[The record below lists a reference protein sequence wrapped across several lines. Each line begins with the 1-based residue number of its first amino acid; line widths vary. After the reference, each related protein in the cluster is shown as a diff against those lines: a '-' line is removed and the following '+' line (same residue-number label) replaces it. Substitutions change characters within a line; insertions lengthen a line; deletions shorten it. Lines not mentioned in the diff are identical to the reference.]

1 MTPNQSTPT
10 STILAITGHRRLPTP
25 SAIAHSI
32 CRSLTDLPTTQLTLL
47 SPLAEGADRI
57 AAHEIL
63 RLPNGIL
70 HAILPLPIDDYE
82 TDFPTPES
90 RAEFRQLLAAA
101 TDIKILPPQPTRAE
115 AYLAVGCH
123 VVDSCDILL
132 AVWDGKPARGLGGTA
147 EVVTYAR
154 EQGKPLILIDSNDP
168 SRITRERLP
177 D

>member
-1 MTPNQSTPT
+1 MTKNPVPQAHS
-10 STILAITGHRRLPTP
+10 IIAITGHRRLIHQSTI
-25 SAIAHSI
+25 AISI
-32 CRSLTDLPTTQLTLL
+32 RSVLGNLEPLHKTLL
-47 SPLAEGADRI
+47 TPLAEGADRI

-70 HAILPLPIDDYE
+70 HAILPLQIDDYE

-132 AVWDGKPARGLGGTA
+132 AVWDGKPARGMGGTA
-147 EVVTYAR
+147 EVVAYAR